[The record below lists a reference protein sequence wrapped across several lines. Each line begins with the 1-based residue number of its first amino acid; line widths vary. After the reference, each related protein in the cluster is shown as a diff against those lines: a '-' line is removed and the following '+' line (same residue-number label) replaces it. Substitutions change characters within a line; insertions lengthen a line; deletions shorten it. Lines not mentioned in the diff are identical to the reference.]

1 MKTDVHKPDINK
13 LVSVPTN
20 WNNLKSNVDDLDVG
34 KLKTAPADL
43 KKLNDVVSKE
53 VVKNT
58 KFNILN
64 MKKIIRKRN
73 SWCVYFNSDI
83 SIKCR

>member
-13 LVSVPTN
+13 FVSVPTN

-73 SWCVYFNSDI
+73 S
-83 SIKCR
+83 

>member
-53 VVKNT
+53 VFKNT